1 MNKAVVVVVVV
12 VLKSCV
18 ELLRSCGISNLV
30 AVSEN
35 PAFCLDYKLPTTLN
49 IRTYNTMYM

>member
-1 MNKAVVVVVVV
+1 MNKVVVVVVV

-49 IRTYNTMYM
+49 IQTYNTMYM